1 MSGEGPSVEPG
12 PSTTNES
19 GKESKFPLSL
29 KSLGEFF
36 KRLLQLE
43 GTVGALKDENKQIR
57 KDLIA
62 IQRQLDEQNGQLDS
76 CRIRAHGTAAQVE
89 ATAKLTAINA
99 VQSILGARNNAT
111 SERE

>member
-43 GTVGALKDENKQIR
+43 GTVGALKDENRQIR

-62 IQRQLDEQNGQLDS
+62 IQRQLDEQNGQLEM
-76 CRIRAHGTAAQVE
+76 RM

-99 VQSILGARNNAT
+99 VQSILGARSNAT

>member
-43 GTVGALKDENKQIR
+43 RTVGALKDENRQIR

-62 IQRQLDEQNGQLDS
+62 IQRQLDEQNGQLEM
-76 CRIRAHGTAAQVE
+76 RMATAAQVE

-99 VQSILGARNNAT
+99 VQSILGARSNAT